1 MSMAAKRV
9 ISLLSDEE
17 EQDPPQDHQQQQG
30 HINEHR
36 RLGRPRKH
44 PKRVHYSVLSEG
56 ISSHS
61 ATTLYFEVEGQPQPK
76 ARAAPSRRGVFY
88 NPSKFLETE
97 FGAVYKAVFQDSLPP
112 CTGVHFC
119 KKKLLRVNLQFL
131 FAESTPVLRTPDI
144 DNLSKLVL
152 DALNRVAY
160 EDDRQVVA
168 LSASKMVAS
177 GLSVGRTIVEI
188 TETESL

>member
-1 MSMAAKRV
+1 V
-9 ISLLSDEE
+9 QEE
-17 EQDPPQDHQQQQG
+17 
-30 HINEHR
+30 HINKR
-36 RLGRPRKH
+36 GGRPRKC
-44 PKRVHYSVLSEG
+44 PKRVNYSFFSDG

-61 ATTLYFEVEGQPQPK
+61 ATTLFFEVDGQPQPK
-76 ARAAPSRRGVFY
+76 ARAAPSRRGSFY
-88 NPSKFLETE
+88 NPSKVLETE
-97 FGAVYKAVFQDSLPP
+97 FAAVYKAVFQDSS

-168 LSASKMVAS
+168 LSARKVVRS

>member
-1 MSMAAKRV
+1 MAAKRV

-17 EQDPPQDHQQQQG
+17 EQDPPQDHQQQQE
-30 HINEHR
+30 HINKR
-36 RLGRPRKH
+36 RRPGRPRKH

-61 ATTLYFEVEGQPQPK
+61 ATTLYFEVEGHPQPK
-76 ARAAPSRRGVFY
+76 ARAAPSRRGALY
-88 NPSKFLETE
+88 NPSKVLETE
-97 FGAVYKAVFQDSLPP
+97 FAAVSKAMFQASS

-168 LSASKMVAS
+168 LSARKVVSS
-177 GLSVGRTIVEI
+177 GPHNS
-188 TETESL
+188 